1 MITTLKSIF
10 STLKIPFAYSH
21 FQKPVSPPYAVV
33 IGAGQTT
40 FGSDNTWSYRRNR
53 YQLEYY
59 FKLKDESKE
68 TAIENA
74 LLTNG
79 LNYEKSEDA
88 FIQSEGVFVIYYT
101 I

>member
-21 FQKPVSPPYAVV
+21 FAKPVSPPYAVV

-40 FGSDNTWSYRRNR
+40 FGSDNTWSYTRNR

-59 FKLKDESKE
+59 FTLKDESKE
-68 TAIENA
+68 SAIETA
-74 LLTNG
+74 LRTNG
-79 LNYEKSEDA
+79 LNYEKSEDV
-88 FIQSEGVFVIYYT
+88 FIEGEHIFVIYYT